1 MDQLIHLLSLIQFK
15 GGNLMKVVYKS
26 IKPYGFEQI
35 IVNDEEHLP
44 EECTEVEPP
53 IPNWK
58 PKFNLELNQWV
69 ELATEEE
76 KKGNAVDSVD
86 ELANIKALYETLKA
100 ENDELKQLNS
110 KAMLNNV
117 AIKQENVLLKE
128 KSESLAQLNS
138 KTMLASVQN
147 TKEIEE
153 IKKQLQ
159 GGK

>member
-1 MDQLIHLLSLIQFK
+1 
-15 GGNLMKVVYKS
+15 MKAAYRP
-26 IKPYGFEQI
+26 IEPYGFEQI